1 MPKKTQLYTYAVESV
16 TNQNRPPAYCRA
28 RSSKAA
34 VAPPPLRPASSSHA
48 STRTSKR
55 PCVPAINA
63 AVTELGW
70 AGRVGAACVVVG
82 WN

>member
-1 MPKKTQLYTYAVESV
+1 MQWNQLQTKTDRRHIAE
-16 TNQNRPPAYCRA
+16 PDRA
-28 RSSKAA
+28 KLRWQ
-34 VAPPPLRPASSSHA
+34 APPPLRPASSSHA

-70 AGRVGAACVVVG
+70 AGPVGAACVVVG